1 MPERPEIRRPKVR
14 FEPLVPEN
22 GYPPLA
28 PLAVWTGADFKLFR
42 LPPQF
47 LKTVSRTEYGIMD
60 DPLE

>member
-14 FEPLVPEN
+14 FQPLVSEN

-42 LPPQF
+42 LPPH
-47 LKTVSRTEYGIMD
+47 S
-60 DPLE
+60 